1 MAWLFNLYVLI
12 GVAVL
17 VFAVMIGCIIW
28 ALFFSRCSEIK
39 EDDIEKYICNYC
51 CLCFG
56 TKETKEVAEVLKRL
70 IDMEK

>member
-1 MAWLFNLYVLI
+1 MAWLFNLYVLL

-39 EDDIEKYICNYC
+39 EDDIEK
-51 CLCFG
+51 
-56 TKETKEVAEVLKRL
+56 
-70 IDMEK
+70 